1 MFQWV
6 SGNLHAPNDLGRMEI
21 DRQDGSHGGQ
31 VLRDLRPSAGIVERA
46 ALGQLHIMLHMANVA
61 GALMTGVKRLEAMLA
76 PMLAVRES
84 GHQTHLGKIRRLRQR
99 TLQFP

>member
-1 MFQWV
+1 
-6 SGNLHAPNDLGRMEI
+6 MEI
-21 DRQDGSHGGQ
+21 DRQDGSHRGQ